1 MPFLVKLSHFM
12 GSVIS
17 NVLITIDIA
26 VEKCNCYILKYNMN
40 SIFENSQTR
49 QNLVFVMMEKNRVE
63 SKTRDLLQI
72 LSLLWYFSY
81 CRKLI

>member
-40 SIFENSQTR
+40 NIFENSQTR